1 MLHNITDAPISRNSK
16 GRTTRSV
23 FVSNKG
29 DKRNSCKR
37 RKKKK
42 RMKSSVIYILFCGIF
57 LFGTF
62 LSHGEEKVSGK
73 KEEENVVEQN
83 KEIVLAIARSQAI
96 FKFLLV
102 DMLPKTESHPL
113 YLEGSEYS
121 VSGDVG
127 QFNARDSI
135 GIVHCNPKSENTTYI
150 GVRKYKAYLII
161 VDYPGEYFSYFD
173 RKHTNW
179 SVGSILEGQLE
190 DVIEHSIPRTSGG
203 VSCNDKLSVYWWKR
217 GVDASILK
225 SPEQFS
231 TLVAKYLLFLN
242 ERERTPFQRRVECD
256 LSPKLYETLIRLF
269 ETLRIRENNNP
280 KIPDVGSDVF
290 LENMKLLEGVYREM
304 EFYELI
310 RNGKSFCFTLGY
322 RDYDE
327 NSLPF
332 YIDMLC
338 NSLSIY
344 IKYSNN
350 GVIKCTAECCMFCI
364 TREINE
370 IFKNRIY

>member
-1 MLHNITDAPISRNSK
+1 MH
-16 GRTTRSV
+16 
-23 FVSNKG
+23 
-29 DKRNSCKR
+29 
-37 RKKKK
+37 
-42 RMKSSVIYILFCGIF
+42 
-57 LFGTF
+57 GT
-62 LSHGEEKVSGK
+62 
-73 KEEENVVEQN
+73 
-83 KEIVLAIARSQAI
+83 VLALCIATR
-96 FKFLLV
+96 
-102 DMLPKTESHPL
+102 
-113 YLEGSEYS
+113 
-121 VSGDVG
+121 
-127 QFNARDSI
+127 R
-135 GIVHCNPKSENTTYI
+135 
-150 GVRKYKAYLII
+150 VRIQPIL
-161 VDYPGEYFSYFD
+161 D

-190 DVIEHSIPRTSGG
+190 DMIEHSISRTSGG
-203 VSCNDKLSVYWWKR
+203 VSCNDKLSVDWWKR

-231 TLVAKYLLFLN
+231 TLVAKYLLFLK
-242 ERERTPFQRRVECD
+242 ERECTPFQRRVECD

-344 IKYSNN
+344 IRYSNN

-364 TREINE
+364 TREIHE
-370 IFKNRIY
+370 ILKNRIY